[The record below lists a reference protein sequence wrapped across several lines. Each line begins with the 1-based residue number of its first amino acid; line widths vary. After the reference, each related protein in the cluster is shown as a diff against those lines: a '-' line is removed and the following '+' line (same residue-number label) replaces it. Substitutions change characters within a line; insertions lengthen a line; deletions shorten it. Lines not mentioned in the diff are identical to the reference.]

1 MPNQKKNQNKRT
13 RAYVEEVF
21 RQIEQKP
28 DVTDIMILNNKG
40 NPVKTTM
47 ESSLAIQYA
56 GLYEI
61 LRDKVCMG
69 LQKMDA
75 RNELIMLRLRT
86 TKNET
91 LIVPDGKITIVVTQ
105 NAKDGFQNA

>member
-13 RAYVEEVF
+13 RAYVDEVF

-47 ESSLAIQYA
+47 ENSLAIQYA

-105 NAKDGFQNA
+105 NAKDGFQSA